1 MCGSRFLARDSVPA
15 HSLDMP
21 TDHHTEA
28 AKALAACLARI
39 KERIAAEYMRRAAE
53 LLRRSG

>member
-1 MCGSRFLARDSVPA
+1 MCGRRFLARDALPA

-28 AKALAACLARI
+28 AKSLAALLTKL
-39 KERIAAEYMRRAAE
+39 KERIAAEYMRRATE
-53 LLRRSG
+53 LRK